1 MDASD
6 ILRRNMSLTV
16 RNNYALG
23 LAKQPR
29 CNFSTCTVSLTSTC
43 VVNYVDYQQRNLVQ
57 VGQKYAT
64 CGSNL

>member
-6 ILRRNMSLTV
+6 VLRRNMSLTV

-23 LAKQPR
+23 LAAQPK
-29 CNFSTCTVSLTSTC
+29 CNFSTCSVSLTSTC
-43 VVNYVDYQQRNLVQ
+43 VVNYVDYQQRSLVLT
-57 VGQKYAT
+57 GQNYAT